1 MAARIALIA
10 LAAVLTLSLSATAQG
25 ATKEPPAPVDVA
37 DDALVR
43 ALYAGSLT
51 EAQYALQR
59 ALSLFRLGEVRA
71 RFGDVARPDPRDATL
86 ILRDLA
92 VRLDEL
98 ADAERKRAGNL
109 LARPDDGA
117 DPTEHNYSPDV
128 VASGQYFSNCTD
140 RFCLKWVGISADAPP
155 LIDADADGLSDYVET
170 AVAVIEEV
178 WAREIGQLGFR
189 APKNDLNS
197 PSPFNA
203 DGRIDIYLAD
213 VGSDGLFG
221 YCATDDPNAPDPNY
235 PFWDASAYCV
245 LDNDFAPSQF
255 PGTNSFDV
263 LRVTAA
269 HEFFHAIQFAY
280 NAFLDPWL
288 AESTAVWMEDEVYDD
303 VNDNYNYLL
312 TSALVFPGIPLD
324 YTILD
329 DSRPESGLRYGAWL
343 FIRLLGE
350 TFGQAIVRR
359 IVEIGDGSQRRRVPL
374 SVVAVDLALRERRSS
389 FARAFA
395 AFGAANVWPPA
406 FYDEGSDYLVQED
419 GQISQLSVPL
429 PAPIVLSGRK
439 RSVGPKTIRLDHL
452 TNGYAWASPRAGV
465 RPSARLQVIVDLPP
479 RAIGSGGALV
489 VERASGT
496 FRVVRI
502 PLSRGGDGRATVS
515 FGRGQIL
522 SVKLV
527 LTNGSTAFL
536 NCNRGLP
543 FTCQGT
549 PADDDRTFRYTF
561 RLLQ

>member
-1 MAARIALIA
+1 MAVRIALIG
-10 LAAVLTLSLSATAQG
+10 LAAMLMLCLSATAQG
-25 ATKEPPAPVDVA
+25 ATKELPLPVRLA
-37 DDALVR
+37 DDSLDR
-43 ALYAGSLT
+43 ALSAGTLT
-51 EAQYALQR
+51 EAEYALQR

-71 RFGDVARPDPRDATL
+71 RFGDVARPHPRDATL

-98 ADAERKRAGNL
+98 AGSERARARDL
-109 LARPDDGA
+109 LARPDDGT
-117 DPTEHNYSPDV
+117 DPTEHHYAPDV
-128 VASGQYFSNCTD
+128 VASDQYFSSCTD
-140 RFCLKWVGISADAPP
+140 RFCLRWVGTSADAPP
-155 LIDADADGLSDYVET
+155 PLDADASGLSDYVET
-170 AVAVIEEV
+170 ARAVIEQV

-197 PSPFNA
+197 PSPFNT

-221 YCATDDPNAPDPNY
+221 YCSTDDPNASDRNY
-235 PFWDASAYCV
+235 PYWDASAYCV
-245 LDNDFAPSQF
+245 LDNDFASSQF
-255 PGTNSFDV
+255 PGTNGFDV

-280 NAFLDPWL
+280 NAFMDPWL
-288 AESTAVWMEDEVYDD
+288 AESTATWMEDEVYDD
-303 VNDNYNYLL
+303 VNDNYVYLL
-312 TSALVFPGIPLD
+312 ASALVFPGLSLD
-324 YTILD
+324 YTID
-329 DSRPESGLRYGAWL
+329 GSGPESALRYGAWL
-343 FIRLLGE
+343 FVRLVGE

-359 IVEIGDGSQRRRVPL
+359 ILEIGDGSQRRRIPL
-374 SVVAVDLALRERRSS
+374 SVVAVDDALRERRSS

-406 FYDEGSDYLVQED
+406 FYEEGADYLVEKD

-429 PAPIVLSGRK
+429 PAPIALSGRK
-439 RSVGPKTIRLDHL
+439 RSVGPKAIRLDHL

-465 RPSARLQVIVDLPP
+465 RPRARLQVTVDLPP
-479 RAIGSGGALV
+479 RAIGSGASLV
-489 VERASGT
+489 VERTSGA
-496 FRVVRI
+496 FSVVRI
-502 PLSRGGDGRATVS
+502 PLSRGGDGRATVP

-527 LTNGSTAFL
+527 LTNGSSAFL
-536 NCNRGLP
+536 NCYRGLP

-549 PADDDRTFRYTF
+549 PADDNRIFRYTF